1 VQPLDPLSADRLGQA
16 AIGPGE
22 PVVAGSWATLRFTYT
37 AGHPID
43 DTGYVKIVFRTV
55 GDFGQPQFFD
65 PAAPNY
71 FAVHSTGDCRIE
83 PRWDPKGHTRPWDCA
98 IYLQVRG
105 GYLDTGQSIEV
116 VCGDRSGG
124 SPGWQMQ
131 TFCEDT
137 FEFKTLID
145 PIATYEFKEL
155 PQSPTLRIVP
165 GEPERAICIAPSQV
179 VAGRS
184 FTYHVKLEDRW
195 GNPVGEPRA
204 MTHSGFDRPVLNRPG
219 VRTLRV
225 TDGTTGLAAQSNPID
240 VLAVEPPRH
249 VYWADLHG
257 QSEET
262 VGTNSIDDYFTFAR
276 DVALVDVAAH
286 QGNDFQVTDAFW
298 QTVNDVTRVFDEA
311 GRFVTFPGYEWS
323 GNTPLGGD
331 RNVYFSRE
339 GGAIVHSC
347 ADLLPGKRSAYAT
360 ALTAVELFETLA
372 EQEGPQAF
380 AFAHVGGRYAD
391 LRMHDPDVEL
401 AVEVHSAWG
410 TFEWLVEDALQRGYR
425 IGVCAN
431 SDGHKGRPGASYPGA
446 RKFGSYGGLTCV
458 LATRLDRESVLEALR
473 ARHFYATTG
482 QRCLLDVRLD
492 RQNGTQAMMGDV
504 VPVDERPPRL
514 YVRVVGTAPIERI
527 EVRNGLELINIFR
540 LYSEEDLRRRASG
553 PTPTR
558 RPERRPG
565 HSDDTSGVEG
575 QCRMSYT
582 DASRPNRSASDS
594 GWGSGRIKILWSG
607 AEVRGRARMV
617 AWDGQLC
624 VRGNALVGVTPINFW
639 SPDHQPEVGGD
650 CVSWRSVTT
659 GGVAGIILTLKEP
672 NAGMLELTTAQRK
685 VSCPIGEIGV
695 GPRVWDCGG
704 LRKRIDVYRLP
715 DPLPFCGVSFRL
727 PLHALHEGDNPI
739 YAKVVQEDGHMAWA
753 SPLYLVR

>member
-1 VQPLDPLSADRLGQA
+1 VQQLDLLLGDRLGQA
-16 AIGPGE
+16 TIEPRE
-22 PVVAGSWATLRFTYT
+22 PVVAGSWITLRFTYT

-55 GDFGQPQFFD
+55 GDFGRPQFAD

-71 FAVHSTGDCRIE
+71 FAVHTTGDCRIE

-98 IYLQVRG
+98 IYMQVRG
-105 GYLDTGQSIEV
+105 GFLDTGQSIEV

-137 FEFKTLID
+137 FEFKTLVD

-155 PQSPTLRIVP
+155 PESPTLRIVP
-165 GEPERAICIAPSQV
+165 GMPERAVCIAPSEV
-179 VAGRS
+179 VAGQP
-184 FTYHVKLEDRW
+184 FTYYLKLEDRW

-204 MTHSGFDRPVLNRPG
+204 VTHPGFDRPIPGQPSAHVLM
-219 VRTLRV
+219 V
-225 TDGTTGLAAQSNPID
+225 TDGTTGLSVQSNPID
-240 VLAVEPPRH
+240 VLAADPLLH

-262 VGTNSIDDYFTFAR
+262 VGTHSIDDYFTFAR
-276 DVALVDVAAH
+276 DVALVDIAAH

-298 QTVNDVTRVFDEA
+298 QTVNDAAQAFYEA

-331 RNVYFSRE
+331 RNVYFAGE

-347 ADLLPGKRSAYAT
+347 TDLLPDKRSAYAT
-360 ALTAVELFETLA
+360 ARTAAELFETLSA
-372 EQEGPQAF
+372 QEGPQAF

-391 LRMHDPDVEL
+391 LSMHDPEIEL

-425 IGVCAN
+425 IGICAN

-446 RKFGSYGGLTCV
+446 RKFGSYGGLTGI
-458 LATRLDRESVLEALR
+458 LAPRLDRESVLAALR

-492 RQNGTQAMMGDV
+492 GQDGPEAMMGDV
-504 VPVDERPPRL
+504 VPVRERLPRL
-514 YVRVVGTAPIERI
+514 YVRAVGTAPIERI
-527 EVRNGLELINIFR
+527 EVRNGLEMIKTFR
-540 LYSEEDLRRRASG
+540 PYSEEDLGRRAS
-553 PTPTR
+553 
-558 RPERRPG
+558 E
-565 HSDDTSGVEG
+565 
-575 QCRMSYT
+575 CR
-582 DASRPNRSASDS
+582 
-594 GWGSGRIKILWSG
+594 RIKILWSG
-607 AEVRGRARMV
+607 AEVKGRARMV
-617 AWDGQLC
+617 SWDGQLC
-624 VRGNALVGVTPINFW
+624 VRGNALIRVTPINFW
-639 SPDHQPEVGGD
+639 HPDRQPEVEGNRIG
-650 CVSWRSVTT
+650 WRSVTT
-659 GGVAGIILTLKEP
+659 GGVAGLILTLQEP
-672 NAGMLELTTAQRK
+672 RTGTLELTTAQQA
-685 VSCPIGEIGV
+685 VSCPIDEIGLE
-695 GPRVWDCGG
+695 PRTWDCGG
-704 LRKRIDVYRLP
+704 LRKRIDIYRLP
-715 DPLPFCGVSFRL
+715 DYMPPHGVSWRL
-727 PLHALHEGDNPI
+727 PLDHLKEGDNPI
-739 YAKVVQEDGHMAWA
+739 YVKVVQEDGHMAWT